1 LKFKDIVVNL
11 VSGAMPT
18 HRASYYIKR
27 FAQENSVRRIA
38 SVLVIGLFI
47 FQSVVVIFPPKATKA
62 ASGNDL
68 IYGGIGEGSE
78 SSMKQNMINYLNKDS
93 YGSAFFQLM
102 GINQQ
107 YVQNNMKRGSIST
120 NGWKYSM
127 GHNAFGG
134 PGCSVRFDQIPEFQG
149 VSPFPGSE
157 SVYVGSPNC
166 RWNQT
171 SFVGLVGD
179 KPVYVGGTWWN
190 IGIIGDCGNIVLLPV
205 APPELPNCE
214 SVNLSAYSVLVGQ
227 PVVLTGVASAKATTR
242 VKSVN
247 MNYNLY
253 KTAAS
258 EPTKNPPLESRV
270 SSNVAFNNGKYI
282 DSSGKSF
289 TFSSPGS
296 YTVRLAV
303 TTPDEPAFR
312 FGLPGSSVNSCAKT
326 INVVEANKQ
335 IVCSQL
341 GISNQQAVSF
351 SSPFTPQLSGLA
363 KTTGSQGTAYPSK
376 FEYILLTEVSSNAPG
391 QKVTYNGKTYQEKNP
406 SGGKTRISQ
415 NVTYQNIN
423 ASQFNDPTAGGSF
436 DANDFTQNITSNS
449 KSTNYLII
457 LRVYNQ
463 AGQLSPDNVEG
474 CYKSFSV
481 GPEPLPEKIICKS
494 LKVNLSPETAK
505 LPNGPTFIGTAE
517 KQGSGSLS
525 PKTYQYNIY
534 KKNSNKYEKLANMP
548 ISENS
553 SSYENTKTKAYNF
566 TETGEYKVTLT
577 IVASDGSSTVEGK
590 DGNGEDGCE
599 QVFSL
604 SPNPPQCISL
614 SSVPSNIQSPP
625 KEVEFTAVT
634 QVDGGEMTSVTFNFG
649 DGSSPQKINT
659 NQLVNK
665 IKHNYTLPGKYEA
678 YLTFEATTGS
688 VQTPPAQCKTTIT
701 VTDQKFIKLVA
712 NMTQLTEDGKPTDAN
727 GKTAKAGDVLRY
739 QIGICNASGETIKN
753 FVFEDNITDLLY
765 YTDVVDAGGGEII
778 STTGANV
785 LTWKPLDVPTLPQ
798 SKACSDENGKPI
810 YENYTQVKEFKV
822 KVKSPVPNTPLKAA
836 DPNGFDCEVT
846 DEFRANRVS
855 TPVACSTIK
864 LIESRNPL
872 PRTGSG
878 WALGL
883 IGFFAAASTFLFFRN
898 RMLKKELE
906 LVEKL
911 TEEEYG
917 KS

>member
-1 LKFKDIVVNL
+1 MKFKDLVVNL

-18 HRASYYIKR
+18 HRAKYYIKR
-27 FAQENSVRRIA
+27 FAQENSVRRLA
-38 SVLVIGLFI
+38 TVLIIGLFI
-47 FQSVVVIFPPKATKA
+47 FQSVVVIFPPRATKA

-78 SSMKQNMINYLNKDS
+78 ASMKQNMVNYLNKDS

-134 PGCSVRFDQIPEFQG
+134 PGCSVRFDQIPEFRG

-157 SVYVGSPNC
+157 SVYVGSPSC

-171 SFVGLVGD
+171 SFVGLIGD

-190 IGIIGDCGNIVLLPV
+190 IGIIGDCGNIVLIPV

-214 SVNLSAYSVLVGQ
+214 SVNLSSNSVLVGQ
-227 PVVLTGVASAKATTR
+227 PVVLTGVASAKSTTKI
-242 VKSVN
+242 KSVN

-253 KTAAS
+253 KSNAS
-258 EPTKNPPLESRV
+258 EPTKNPPIDSRV
-270 SSNVAFNNGKYI
+270 SSGISFNGSKYI
-282 DSSGKSF
+282 DNSGKSF

-303 TTPDEPAFR
+303 TSSEEPAFK
-312 FGLPGSSVNSCAKT
+312 FGLPGSLVNSCAKT

-341 GISNQQAVSF
+341 GIDNQQSTGF
-351 SSPFTPQLSGLA
+351 TSPFTPKLSGLA

-376 FEYILLTEVSSNAPG
+376 FEYILLSEVPASTAG
-391 QKVTYNGKTYQEKNP
+391 TKVNYNGKTYKEDNP
-406 SGGKTRISQ
+406 SGGKTRIIKP
-415 NVTYQNIN
+415 VTYSNNN
-423 ASQFNDPTAGGSF
+423 APQFLDPTSGGSF
-436 DANDFTQNITSNS
+436 EAEDFTQQLQNGS
-449 KSTNYLII
+449 KAQNYLII

-463 AGQLSPDNVEG
+463 SGQLSPDNVEG
-474 CYKSFSV
+474 CYKSFTVS
-481 GPEPLPEKIICKS
+481 PEPIPEKIVCKS
-494 LKVNLSPETAK
+494 LRVDLNPEAANI
-505 LPNGPTFIGTAE
+505 PNNPTFVGTSE
-517 KQGSGSLS
+517 KQGQGPLTPS
-525 PKTYQYNIY
+525 KYEYNIY
-534 KKNSNKYEKLANMP
+534 KKNNGKYEKLSNMP
-548 ISENS
+548 ITENS
-553 SSYENTKTKAYNF
+553 TAYENTKQKAYNF
-566 TETGEYKVTLT
+566 TQDGEYKVTLS
-577 IVASDGSSTVEGK
+577 IISSNGSSTEEGK
-590 DGNGEDGCE
+590 DSQNRSDCE
-599 QVFSL
+599 KTFVL
-604 SPNPPQCISL
+604 SPNPPKCVSL
-614 SSVPSNIQSPP
+614 TSVPSSIQSPP
-625 KEVEFTAVT
+625 KDVELTGIT
-634 QVDGGEMTSVTFNFG
+634 EVDGGEMISATFDFG
-649 DGSSPQKINT
+649 DGSKPQKLNTKQLINK
-659 NQLVNK
+659 V
-665 IKHNYTLPGKYEA
+665 KHEYTAPGRYEA
-678 YLTFEATTGS
+678 KLTFESTTGS
-688 VQTPPAQCKTTIT
+688 VQSAPEQCKTIIT

-712 NMTQLTEDGKPTDAN
+712 NLTQQTSDGKPTDAN

-739 QIGICNASGETIKN
+739 QIGICNASPETIKS

-765 YTDVVDAGGGEII
+765 YTDVIDSGGGEII
-778 STTGANV
+778 TTTGANV
-785 LTWKPLDVPTLPQ
+785 LTWKPQDIPPLPQ
-798 SKACSDENGKPI
+798 SKACVDENNRPI
-810 YENYTQVKEFKV
+810 YENYSQFKEFKV
-822 KVKSPVPNTPLKAA
+822 KVKSPIPNTPLKPA

-846 DEFRANRVS
+846 DEFRGNTVS

-878 WALGL
+878 WALGV

-906 LVEKL
+906 LVEKI